1 MCEPCMADALLEA
14 ARGLRVA
21 EPDLGFKPLLAK
33 LRAQQP
39 DLGAATKEVREALAA
54 LKAENEATK
63 AAAAAPPAA
72 DKGGM
77 PSNVALSLACIG
89 CARLPSD
96 MDDERE
102 KHPICDKCR
111 DLKMPTT
118 YLCGADCPA
127 NPGAWELHG
136 AFHKAL
142 RKQRK
147 KSEDGGV
154 AQQQQRELA
163 ERQARNAVQTGD
175 AYSKLMAE
183 SARHASKSDWR
194 RAAKVNREAIALTP
208 DAPTAY
214 ANLGAVLCNSG
225 HLVEAAQRYLE
236 AKERYPVGSGY
247 WAKATAN
254 TFDTLRVKECAEVAK
269 PEWWNDE
276 GLKALS
282 ARVVR
287 AAPNNQAANLMRA
300 AVLRGVT
307 FGAWEAGPRSAAE
320 LKEAAAYFER
330 AAALCHAP
338 AGKVEFPSA
347 ADWCR
352 RKAEAM

>member
-136 AFHKAL
+136 AFHKKL
-142 RKQRK
+142 RKHRK
-147 KSEDGGV
+147 K
-154 AQQQQRELA
+154 
-163 ERQARNAVQTGD
+163 
-175 AYSKLMAE
+175 M
-183 SARHASKSDWR
+183 
-194 RAAKVNREAIALTP
+194 
-208 DAPTAY
+208 
-214 ANLGAVLCNSG
+214 
-225 HLVEAAQRYLE
+225 
-236 AKERYPVGSGY
+236 
-247 WAKATAN
+247 
-254 TFDTLRVKECAEVAK
+254 
-269 PEWWNDE
+269 
-276 GLKALS
+276 
-282 ARVVR
+282 
-287 AAPNNQAANLMRA
+287 
-300 AVLRGVT
+300 
-307 FGAWEAGPRSAAE
+307 
-320 LKEAAAYFER
+320 EAAADSRGRGVAGPHRR
-330 AAALCHAP
+330 AVGRKVLGAAGGGRAVPL
-338 AGKVEFPSA
+338 
-347 ADWCR
+347 
-352 RKAEAM
+352 